1 MSQAIQQAL
10 EAHLAAMT
18 PALDPNSPTKGIA
31 YENVPFTPTLNVP
44 YLKANMLPAE
54 PDNSTQ
60 GSSYYREI
68 GIFQVSLYYPA
79 GTASGSAKARAELV
93 RVHFKRGTTLVKNG
107 VKTIIIATPKVH
119 PALVDGD
126 RYVVPVSIRYQADI
140 FT

>member
-18 PALDPNSPTKGIA
+18 PALATA
-31 YENVPFTPTLNVP
+31 YENVAFTPTLNVP
-44 YLKANMLPAE
+44 YQKANLLPAS

-60 GSSYYREI
+60 GSSHYREI

-79 GTASGSAKARAELV
+79 GTASGNAKARAELV
-93 RVHFKRGTTLVKNG
+93 RTHFKRGTTLVKSG
-107 VKTIIIATPKVH
+107 VKTIITHTPSIH

-140 FT
+140 FVV